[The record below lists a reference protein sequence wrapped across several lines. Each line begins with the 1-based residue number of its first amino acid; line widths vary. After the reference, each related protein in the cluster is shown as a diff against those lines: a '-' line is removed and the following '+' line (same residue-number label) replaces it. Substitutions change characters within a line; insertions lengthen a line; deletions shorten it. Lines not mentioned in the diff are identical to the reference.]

1 VTFQE
6 IIERAVNRIAVDSEL
21 TEEIVTRAVQETL
34 QLVATDLSQS
44 TAIETIDEVVD
55 FLRALAAELEP

>member
-6 IIERAVNRIAVDSEL
+6 IIERAVNQIAVDSEL

>member
-1 VTFQE
+1 MTFQE

>member
-1 VTFQE
+1 
-6 IIERAVNRIAVDSEL
+6 
-21 TEEIVTRAVQETL
+21 
-34 QLVATDLSQS
+34 LSQS